1 MSIKKE
7 LETLRENSSDLTQS
21 VRNVAKLIRNELKTT
36 HTEDLSWPPNPEE
49 LDKDYLPL
57 TPFATLFL
65 TTLIS
70 CDPDKPATSRI
81 QRLVLSIFQDLMFAV
96 SEGTCPTAKHVLLPW
111 TVKTLTGNVELIK
124 MLNRFGHGISYS
136 KLEEIETA
144 LCLQEI
150 ENVNEMGVAPPLN
163 VYPRVPTTLAFD
175 NIDRLEET
183 LSGGGTSHRVN
194 GIAVQPMVHTV
205 QAPKPPTSM
214 PKQRK
219 RSIDHVEYAPP
230 SYNAGQRVGPPLVKR
245 LRIDCSEDVKIAEMK
260 NLTWCVV
267 RQINEVEQ
275 NMCSWTG
282 FNIVTRNNITVKQDT
297 VAYLTT
303 INAPATAM
311 STVNEVLKQALKIK
325 ESLEIVCVFDQ
336 AFYAKAA
343 YIVWKHPDTFQSI
356 VPRLGMFHTI
366 CNFQGIIGKRFRDAG
381 LRDLA
386 VESEVIAEGS
396 VDRVLD
402 GHQYNRGIRLHKL
415 VYESLQCLAWKRFP
429 DWIEKTQ
436 PAEQRSLL
444 DEVQPLFSSLHQD
457 TTQENLEDVL
467 QNPQFAR
474 FFDLYQ
480 EYLSF
485 LRSDAGSLAEFWMLY
500 VDMVETLLHLIR
512 ASREGNWLLHLHA
525 VRAALPWFFA

>member
-1 MSIKKE
+1 M
-7 LETLRENSSDLTQS
+7 
-21 VRNVAKLIRNELKTT
+21 
-36 HTEDLSWPPNPEE
+36 
-49 LDKDYLPL
+49 
-57 TPFATLFL
+57 
-65 TTLIS
+65 
-70 CDPDKPATSRI
+70 
-81 QRLVLSIFQDLMFAV
+81 
-96 SEGTCPTAKHVLLPW
+96 PTAKHVLLPW

-124 MLNRFGHGISYS
+124 ILNRFGHGISYS

-144 LCLQEI
+144 LCLQKI
-150 ENVNEMGVAPPLN
+150 ENVNEMGVALPLN

-183 LSGGGTSHRVN
+183 LSGDGTSHRVN

-282 FNIVTRNNITVKQDT
+282 FNIVTRNDITVKQDT
-297 VAYLTT
+297 VAYLPT

-325 ESLEIVCVFDQ
+325 ESLDLNEIVCVFDQ
-336 AFYAKAA
+336 AFYAKAVD
-343 YIVWKHPDTFQSI
+343 IVWKHPDTFQSI

-366 CNFQGIIGKRFRDAG
+366 CNFQ
-381 LRDLA
+381 
-386 VESEVIAEGS
+386 
-396 VDRVLD
+396 
-402 GHQYNRGIRLHKL
+402 
-415 VYESLQCLAWKRFP
+415 
-429 DWIEKTQ
+429 
-436 PAEQRSLL
+436 
-444 DEVQPLFSSLHQD
+444 
-457 TTQENLEDVL
+457 
-467 QNPQFAR
+467 
-474 FFDLYQ
+474 
-480 EYLSF
+480 
-485 LRSDAGSLAEFWMLY
+485 
-500 VDMVETLLHLIR
+500 
-512 ASREGNWLLHLHA
+512 
-525 VRAALPWFFA
+525 